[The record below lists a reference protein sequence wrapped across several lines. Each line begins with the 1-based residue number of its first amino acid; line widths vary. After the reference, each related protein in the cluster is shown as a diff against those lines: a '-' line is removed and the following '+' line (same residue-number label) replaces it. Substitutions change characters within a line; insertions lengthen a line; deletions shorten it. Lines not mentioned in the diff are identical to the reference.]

1 VFEHIDT
8 PRLRLR
14 RFTRDHGDDAPEVR
28 DWTLPDRPARSEP
41 ARGHQ
46 A

>member
-1 VFEHIDT
+1 MVDE
-8 PRLRLR
+8 RLRLR
-14 RFTRDHGDDAPEVR
+14 RYTREHGDDAPEVR
-28 DWTLPDRPARSEP
+28 DWTLPGRTAPEAEP